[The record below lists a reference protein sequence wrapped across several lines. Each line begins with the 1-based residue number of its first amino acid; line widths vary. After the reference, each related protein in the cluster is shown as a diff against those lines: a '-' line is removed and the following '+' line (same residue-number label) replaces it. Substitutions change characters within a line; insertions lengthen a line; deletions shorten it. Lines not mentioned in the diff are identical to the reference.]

1 METVNK
7 NRSTFYAPKKNIF
20 DESAKNTELRT
31 EVNQARR
38 ELQAYRD
45 TRVTTIVA
53 TSGDSMKTLGT
64 HTIYKK

>member
-38 ELQAYRD
+38 ELQAYR
-45 TRVTTIVA
+45 
-53 TSGDSMKTLGT
+53 T
-64 HTIYKK
+64 HG